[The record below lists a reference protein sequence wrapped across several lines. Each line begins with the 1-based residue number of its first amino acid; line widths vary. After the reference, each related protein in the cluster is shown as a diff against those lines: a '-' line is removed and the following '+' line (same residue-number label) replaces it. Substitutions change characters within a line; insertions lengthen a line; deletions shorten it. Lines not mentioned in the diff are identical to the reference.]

1 MKNLKNMT
9 NKAISLEI
17 GERIEQMRLE
27 QNLTQQQLADEIGL
41 SRPSYRKLEA
51 GSAKF
56 ENIIATLRVLGRLDL
71 IENFIPET
79 PFSPLEQLKLQG
91 KKRQRASR
99 KRSLKYDSSKSDIE
113 SNRVNE
119 PKPDLGW

>member
-71 IENFIPET
+71 IESFIPET

-99 KRSLKYDSSKSDIE
+99 KRSVKYDKSSSNIE
-113 SNRVNE
+113 GNRVNE